1 MQAKIIKNKYRIH
14 TVKRFRLSQALITIF
29 TLQVTKLELDLLQ
42 QLQNKKSKKI
52 VIKNDSYHIPGWNC

>member
-1 MQAKIIKNKYRIH
+1 MQAKIKNKYRIH